1 MPNHLNW
8 QNDTVHPSKK
18 DIQVFFYK
26 INLANFAL
34 LFLHQSARAEKANL
48 CITVAVGL
56 AEKQTMPGK
65 NTVGW
70 VPGCSQEPLVVPHV
84 QPHPGVE
91 RQPSSSAPASCSSSS
106 SILCPRAV
114 VGAAPSRAAA
124 AGVVSVRPAGHVHRG
139 EDPAHDADDEEHD
152 DDHGV
157 AVDGRVRDGL
167 HVLQGL
173 EGGGV
178 AGLQLEHVAEV
189 EGRFLHVHIDQ
200 RREILL

>member
-1 MPNHLNW
+1 M
-8 QNDTVHPSKK
+8 
-18 DIQVFFYK
+18 
-26 INLANFAL
+26 
-34 LFLHQSARAEKANL
+34 
-48 CITVAVGL
+48 
-56 AEKQTMPGK
+56 
-65 NTVGW
+65 
-70 VPGCSQEPLVVPHV
+70 PHV

-91 RQPSSSAPASCSSSS
+91 RQPSSSAPAPASSSSS
-106 SILCPRAV
+106 SILGSRAV

-124 AGVVSVRPAGHVHRG
+124 AGAVSVRPAGHVHGG

-173 EGGGV
+173 QGGGV

-189 EGRFLHVHIDQ
+189 EGRFLHAHIDQ
-200 RREILL
+200 RREIVL